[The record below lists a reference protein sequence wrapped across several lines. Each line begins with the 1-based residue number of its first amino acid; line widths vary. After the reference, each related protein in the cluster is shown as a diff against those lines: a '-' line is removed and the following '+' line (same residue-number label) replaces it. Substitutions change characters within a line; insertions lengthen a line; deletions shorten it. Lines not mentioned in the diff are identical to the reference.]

1 MMMFHFINRRRTFE
15 LLFYFS
21 VIGDYDLPSFQ
32 CNGCTYGFNLDWAS
46 TNLEKIFLQPKPK
59 PKPTIMPVSTVQ
71 PPVMATVPPAPA
83 ANAYNSNYYNN
94 SNYYDTT
101 M

>member
-1 MMMFHFINRRRTFE
+1 
-15 LLFYFS
+15 
-21 VIGDYDLPSFQ
+21 
-32 CNGCTYGFNLDWAS
+32 
-46 TNLEKIFLQPKPK
+46 
-59 PKPTIMPVSTVQ
+59 MPVSTVQ
-71 PPVMATVPPAPA
+71 PPVMAPA

>member
-1 MMMFHFINRRRTFE
+1 MNSYAT
-15 LLFYFS
+15 S

-46 TNLEKIFLQPKPK
+46 TNLEKIFLQPKPM
-59 PKPTIMPVSTVQ
+59 IMPVSTVQ
-71 PPVMATVPPAPA
+71 PPVMAPA